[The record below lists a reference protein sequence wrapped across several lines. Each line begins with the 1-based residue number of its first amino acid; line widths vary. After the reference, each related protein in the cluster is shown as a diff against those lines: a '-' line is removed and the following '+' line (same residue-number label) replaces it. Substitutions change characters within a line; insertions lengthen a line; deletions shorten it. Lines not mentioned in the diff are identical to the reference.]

1 MFRRIRTSR
10 PIVVSWILG
19 TALALL
25 SAAAVFA
32 DGNGT
37 PFAH

>member
-1 MFRRIRTSR
+1 MFHRTKVSR

-25 SAAAVFA
+25 SAAAVLA
-32 DGNGT
+32 DGGGT
-37 PFAH
+37 LIPH